1 MGLSSESASIFDT
14 SMLAGVDKPRV
25 AIIATEWNEA
35 IVGKLH
41 EGAMRV
47 LEAHGAV
54 ITNDEKVPGAV
65 ELVYGCNLL
74 SQHGFDGPEAI
85 IAFGTV
91 IRGGTPHFEYV
102 CDSVTQGLTTL
113 NAEGA
118 VPVIFGVLTLNNEQE
133 AWERVGG
140 VHGHKGEEAGL
151 AALKMIALRRK
162 LKRKN

>member
-1 MGLSSESASIFDT
+1 MLTGLNA
-14 SMLAGVDKPRV
+14 PRV
-25 AIIATEWNEA
+25 AVVATEWNEA

-41 EGAMRV
+41 EGAMRI
-47 LEAHGAV
+47 LTQHGAV
-54 ITNDEKVPGAV
+54 VSHDVKVPGAV
-65 ELVYGCNLL
+65 ELVYGCQLL
-74 SQHGFDGPEAI
+74 SNLGGDVAPEAI

-113 NAEGA
+113 NSTGP

-140 VHGHKGEEAGL
+140 VHGHKGEEAAL

-162 LKRKN
+162 LKG